1 MQTGS
6 SASSQKAGRSH
17 QKENNQKDVSDHFG
31 KLGSQ
36 KQRCESLDDSEN
48 QAAEQSAQVVSRSS
62 QDNHQERFEDIVS
75 AHFREDREHDGDQ
88 AAADSSQ
95 SGGEAEGEEIDAP
108 DIDAADLSQL
118 AVLGGCADRL
128 TGFSFVKKKEGQ
140 DCDAQ
145 SEAECD
151 QARFGHGDRTQKKRA
166 GQELHGAV
174 VSGPGDHR
182 HVGEKD
188 RDAEGEDEG
197 RKLRS
202 PHHPRDEKSLQE
214 SADEK
219 KQREGDDKR
228 EKWIH
233 SVEREEPEGR
243 VASQHEQ
250 GPVSDIDDPHHP
262 KDEGHSQGHHGVE
275 AAGQEAAH
283 DSLEDH
289 GPCDLDRHRCTLL
302 SSI

>member
-17 QKENNQKDVSDHFG
+17 QKENNQKDVSDHFR

-48 QAAEQSAQVVSRSS
+48 QAPEESAQVVPRSS

-75 AHFREDREHDGDQ
+75 SHFREDREHDGDQ

-95 SGGEAEGEEIDAP
+95 SGGEAESDEVDAP

-118 AVLGGCADRL
+118 TVLGCRPDRL
-128 TGFSFVKKKEGQ
+128 AGFRFIKKKESQ
-140 DCDAQ
+140 ECNAE
-145 SEAECD
+145 SKAECD

-166 GQELHGAV
+166 RQELHRAV
-174 VSGPGDHR
+174 VAGPGDHR

-188 RDAEGEDEG
+188 RDAKGEDER

-202 PHHPRDEKSLQE
+202 AHDARDEKSLQE

-219 KQREGDDKR
+219 KQREGDDK
-228 EKWIH
+228 
-233 SVEREEPEGR
+233 
-243 VASQHEQ
+243 
-250 GPVSDIDDPHHP
+250 
-262 KDEGHSQGHHGVE
+262 
-275 AAGQEAAH
+275 
-283 DSLEDH
+283 
-289 GPCDLDRHRCTLL
+289 
-302 SSI
+302 